1 MLTLNKLDAIDA
13 DRLHRKLGRAW
24 RAASDEDLDEGL
36 ARRRYRLLSRVYL
49 HLHKA
54 LMRSHQTIVSRPNTL
69 MT

>member
-24 RAASDEDLDEGL
+24 RVSDAGV

-54 LMRSHQTIVSRPNTL
+54 LMRSHQTIVSRLNTL
-69 MT
+69 LT